1 MTFTRS
7 RKIALLG
14 VVLVAAAAAAAAI
27 VPQFGQWFRAEGLS
41 AARPPFRAPVR
52 AAVQPVAQSAAR
64 PEAQPAAQPA
74 WDAVALGRVEP
85 LSREIK
91 IAAAVPGRIVEVLVR
106 ANDKVFAGELLV
118 RLDDEEGSAR
128 VAAAEARVALAK
140 RARND
145 QATPAGS
152 AERRK
157 AEDAAADAEHAIVD
171 ARSALDRVAIDLRA
185 SRASQVDVDA
195 ARSAL
200 SRAQGRLRE
209 QRDTVAR
216 LKAAPDAALPSRLE
230 GELNVAYAEWTLAQA
245 ALEKT
250 RIRASVDGAV
260 LQIDARKG
268 ELAVPALEPAL
279 VVLGDLSALRVRA
292 EVDEQYL
299 GRMRVGQRVVV
310 RAAAFRGRDF
320 DGKVASIARIVGPSR
335 INARGPRKFSD
346 VDVLEAVVDLP
357 DPGPLVV
364 GEQVDVYFT
373 APRGEAETP

>member
-1 MTFTRS
+1 MTFARS
-7 RKIALLG
+7 WKIALLAI
-14 VVLVAAAAAAAAI
+14 VLVAAAAAI
-27 VPQFGQWFRAEGLS
+27 GPQFVQWFRAEGLS
-41 AARPPFRAPVR
+41 AARPPFRAPVH
-52 AAVQPVAQSAAR
+52 ATAQPVAQSAAR
-64 PEAQPAAQPA
+64 PAAQPP

-85 LSREIK
+85 RSREIK
-91 IAAAVPGRIVEVLVR
+91 IAASVPGRIIEVLVR

-145 QATPAGS
+145 QPTPAGS
-152 AERRK
+152 ADRRK

-171 ARSALDRVAIDLRA
+171 ARSALDRVAVDLRA
-185 SRASQVDVDA
+185 SRASQADVDA

-200 SRAQGRLRE
+200 ARAQGRLRE
-209 QRDTVAR
+209 QRDT
-216 LKAAPDAALPSRLE
+216 
-230 GELNVAYAEWTLAQA
+230 

-279 VVLGDLSALRVRA
+279 VVLGDVSALRVRA

-299 GRMRVGQRVVV
+299 GRMHVGQRVVV

-320 DGKVASIARIVGPSR
+320 DGKVASIAHIVGPSR

-346 VDVLEAVVDLP
+346 VDVLEVAVDLAE
-357 DPGPLVV
+357 PGPLVV

-373 APRGEAETP
+373 SPRGEAETQ

>member
-1 MTFTRS
+1 MTFTRR
-7 RKIALLG
+7 RKMALLA
-14 VVLVAAAAAAAAI
+14 VVVVAAGAAI
-27 VPQFGQWFRAEGLS
+27 VPQFVQRFRAEEVGTARVPFHAPVQGAGQPAGRS
-41 AARPPFRAPVR
+41 AARPP
-52 AAVQPVAQSAAR
+52 
-64 PEAQPAAQPA
+64 

-85 LSREIK
+85 VSREIR
-91 IAAAVPGRIVEVLVR
+91 IAASVPGRIAEVLVR

-118 RLDDEEGSAR
+118 RLDDEEAAAR

-145 QATPAGS
+145 QSTPAAS
-152 AERRK
+152 ADRRK
-157 AEDAAADAEHAIVD
+157 AEDAAADSDRAVVD
-171 ARSALDRVAIDLRA
+171 ARSALDRVAADLRA
-185 SRASQVDVDA
+185 GRASQADFDA

-230 GELNVAYAEWTLAQA
+230 SEFNVAYAEWTLAQA

-250 RIRASVDGAV
+250 RIRASIDGAV
-260 LQIDARKG
+260 LQVDARKG
-268 ELAVPALEPAL
+268 ELAVPAPEPAL
-279 VVLGDLSALRVRA
+279 VMLGDVSALRVRA

-299 GRMRVGQRVVV
+299 ARMRVGQGVLV
-310 RAAAFRGRDF
+310 RAAAFRDREF
-320 DGKVASIARIVGPSR
+320 DGKVTSIARIVGPGR

-346 VDVLEAVVDLP
+346 VDVLEVVVDLS

-364 GEQVDVYFT
+364 GEQVDVYFSSQRT
-373 APRGEAETP
+373 DQPETQ